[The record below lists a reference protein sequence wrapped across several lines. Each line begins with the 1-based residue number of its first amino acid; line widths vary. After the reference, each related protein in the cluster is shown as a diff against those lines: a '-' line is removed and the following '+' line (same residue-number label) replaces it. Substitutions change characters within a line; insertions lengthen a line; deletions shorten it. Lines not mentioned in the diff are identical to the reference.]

1 MVRILDERTLAL
13 PDWRGNNRLD
23 SLRNIVADGRV
34 SLMFL
39 VPGSTNVVRING
51 AAKITADPDMLAPF
65 ARDGALPRTVIVIGV
80 DEVYFQC
87 ARAIL
92 RSRLWS
98 GADETA
104 ALPTAGEMLRD
115 ATDGAVDAS
124 AYDADW
130 PGRAAAS
137 MW

>member
-1 MVRILDERTLAL
+1 
-13 PDWRGNNRLD
+13 
-23 SLRNIVADGRV
+23 
-34 SLMFL
+34 MFF

-51 AAKITADPDMLAPF
+51 AAKITLDADLLAF
-65 ARDGALPRTVIVIGV
+65 FGRGEVLPRTVIVIRA

-98 GADETA
+98 GADES
-104 ALPTAGEMLRD
+104 AGIPSAGDMLRD
-115 ATDGAVDAS
+115 ATEGAVDAA
-124 AYDADW
+124 AYDAAW
-130 PGRAAAS
+130 PGRVAGS

>member
-1 MVRILDERTLAL
+1 
-13 PDWRGNNRLD
+13 
-23 SLRNIVADGRV
+23 
-34 SLMFL
+34 
-39 VPGSTNVVRING
+39 
-51 AAKITADPDMLAPF
+51 
-65 ARDGALPRTVIVIGV
+65 VIRV

-104 ALPTAGEMLRD
+104 GLPTAGEMLRD

-124 AYDADW
+124 AYDAEW
-130 PGRAAAS
+130 PGRAS
-137 MW
+137 GTLW